1 MKIKK
6 NFTLRQVAGTW
17 VVLPLSSATVD
28 FTGMLTLNDT
38 GIVLWNMLENDTT
51 REAMA
56 KTPTLLGRA
65 AEPIEVVNLITYLC
79 SDQASFITGSN
90 YAIDAGRACQHK

>member
-38 GIVLWNMLENDTT
+38 GIVLWNMLETDTT

-56 KTPTLLGRA
+56 NALAEEYDVTYEQALADIDEFVAKLNA
-65 AEPIEVVNLITYLC
+65 AGC
-79 SDQASFITGSN
+79 
-90 YAIDAGRACQHK
+90 IDL

>member
-38 GIVLWNMLENDTT
+38 GIVLWNMLETDTT

-56 KTPTLLGRA
+56 NALTEEYDVTYEQALADIDEFVAKLNA
-65 AEPIEVVNLITYLC
+65 AGC
-79 SDQASFITGSN
+79 
-90 YAIDAGRACQHK
+90 IDL